1 MLYAGEF
8 FWITKNGIWMCY
20 AIVKFGLILHIDFSW
35 ALGWDL
41 CFKKRRRRGKGGEEG
56 EEIQLSCTRT
66 RRRKKGKERA
76 MMARVWNFVAPL
88 WWTPSFFELPP
99 NLPSLASWEVYEAQG
114 NFGIKRFWGPI
125 RASLS
130 TFHFFSKPMA
140 HVWY

>member
-1 MLYAGEF
+1 
-8 FWITKNGIWMCY
+8 
-20 AIVKFGLILHIDFSW
+20 
-35 ALGWDL
+35 
-41 CFKKRRRRGKGGEEG
+41 
-56 EEIQLSCTRT
+56 
-66 RRRKKGKERA
+66 